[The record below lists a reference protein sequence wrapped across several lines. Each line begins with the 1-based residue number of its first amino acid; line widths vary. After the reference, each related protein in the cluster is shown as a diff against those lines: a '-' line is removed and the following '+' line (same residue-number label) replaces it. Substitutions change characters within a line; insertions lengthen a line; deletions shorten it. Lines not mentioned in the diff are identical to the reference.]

1 MRAAFFSLVRL
12 ADKGHGILQHT
23 YNWEPFNSSA
33 SQHFLL
39 DYPAHMEHIRSRSR

>member
-1 MRAAFFSLVRL
+1 MRGFFSLDRL
-12 ADKGHGILQHT
+12 ADKAPGTLQYI

-39 DYPAHMEHIRSRSR
+39 DYPAHMEHIRSRNH